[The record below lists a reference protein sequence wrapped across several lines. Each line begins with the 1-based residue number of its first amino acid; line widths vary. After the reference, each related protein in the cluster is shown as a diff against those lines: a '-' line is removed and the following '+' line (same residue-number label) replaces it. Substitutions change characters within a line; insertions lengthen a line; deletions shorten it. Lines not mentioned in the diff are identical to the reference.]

1 MDIYSKEQKYNSIKT
16 WKNSGLIYD
25 DYDDLFEVYRKTLVC
40 QHCNKEFKNKRDRQ
54 LDHNHET
61 GLFRKIV
68 CNKCNSRDSYINYPD
83 GRDWVQYKKDYRIKN
98 SEKINK
104 QIKEKIKC
112 DCGAIVIRQSIARHK
127 RTAKHIDWWL
137 NNVD

>member
-25 DYDDLFEVYRKTLVC
+25 DYDDLFEVYRKTLNC
-40 QHCNKEFKNKRDRQ
+40 QHCNKEFINRRDRQ
-54 LDHNHET
+54 MDHCHET

-68 CNKCNSRDSYINYPD
+68 CQKCNTNDSYINHPD
-83 GRDWVQYKKDYRIKN
+83 GIIKK
-98 SEKINK
+98 NK
-104 QIKEKIKC
+104 KVKC
-112 DCGAIVIRQSIARHK
+112 DCGSNVIGSNMWRHK
-127 RTAKHIDWWL
+127 KTAKHIDWWL

>member
-40 QHCNKEFKNKRDRQ
+40 QHCNKEFKNKLDRHM
-54 LDHNHET
+54 DHNHET

-68 CNKCNSRDSYINYPD
+68 CRTCNTKDCYINHPD
-83 GRDWVQYKKDYRIKN
+83 GIIKRNKKV
-98 SEKINK
+98 
-104 QIKEKIKC
+104 KC
-112 DCGAIVIRQSIARHK
+112 CCGSIVIGNNMWRHK
-127 RTAKHIDWWL
+127 NTAKHIDWL
-137 NNVD
+137 LKNID

>member
-40 QHCNKEFKNKRDRQ
+40 QHCNKEFKNRSDRCM
-54 LDHNHET
+54 DHCHKT

-68 CNKCNSRDSYINYPD
+68 CKSCNSNDFYINHPD
-83 GRDWVQYKKDYRIKN
+83 GIYTNRL
-98 SEKINK
+98 EKV
-104 QIKEKIKC
+104 KC
-112 DCGAIVIRQSIARHK
+112 DCGSIITRQGISQHK
-127 RTAKHIDWWL
+127 NTAKHIDWWL